1 MKITLAATAFAIIFI
16 LPLVVPAP
24 AAPQDQPTGVH
35 NTQNGSPIPGPGEDL
50 PPETSGAE
58 PFQWKDKYPDS
69 EGFCS
74 DDMVSR
80 NICQPLVDNTPKVL
94 ARVCQSYRAGHLPN
108 VTFHPGVG
116 FVGVDTDLQ
125 HFCDRFFSLSTG
137 TTCQL
142 GGAACELSTPAPL
155 GSKCECTLPF
165 GPVVGT
171 VVNQ

>member
-1 MKITLAATAFAIIFI
+1 MKITLAATAFAIFI
-16 LPLVVPAP
+16 LPLAFPAP
-24 AAPQDQPTGVH
+24 AAPQGQPTGSP
-35 NTQNGSPIPGPGEDL
+35 NTQNGSLIPGPEDL
-50 PPETSGAE
+50 PPETSGSE
-58 PFQWKDKYPDS
+58 IFQWKDKYPDS
-69 EGFCS
+69 EGFCN

-94 ARVCQSYRAGHLPN
+94 ARVCKSYRAGHLPN

-155 GSKCECTLPF
+155 GSKCECTLHSDRSSERL
-165 GPVVGT
+165 
-171 VVNQ
+171 